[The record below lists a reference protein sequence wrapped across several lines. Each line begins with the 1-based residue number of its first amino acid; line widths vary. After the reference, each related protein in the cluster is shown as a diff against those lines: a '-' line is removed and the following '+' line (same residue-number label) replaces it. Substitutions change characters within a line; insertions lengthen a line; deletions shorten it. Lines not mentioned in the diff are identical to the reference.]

1 MKEQTLVLIK
11 PDGVQRGLVGE
22 IVSRLESRGLKI
34 VAMKMLKLDES
45 TAGSHYA
52 PHRDKP
58 FFKGLVQ
65 FITSGPLVAMVL
77 EGAGAVEITRNT
89 MGVTNP
95 IEAAPGTIRGDLA
108 IDIGRNLVH
117 GSDAKETAEKEIS
130 LFFSHEEILDYS
142 REVEPWIKES

>member
-22 IVSRLESRGLKI
+22 IVTRLESRGLKI

-45 TAGSHYA
+45 TARRHYA
-52 PHRDKP
+52 PHVDMP

-89 MGVTNP
+89 MGITNP

-117 GSDAKETAEKEIS
+117 GSDAKAAEKEIG
-130 LFFSHEEILDYS
+130 LFFSPEEILDYS

>member
-1 MKEQTLVLIK
+1 M
-11 PDGVQRGLVGE
+11 
-22 IVSRLESRGLKI
+22 
-34 VAMKMLKLDES
+34 
-45 TAGSHYA
+45 
-52 PHRDKP
+52 P

-89 MGVTNP
+89 MGITNP

-108 IDIGRNLVH
+108 IDIGRSLVH
-117 GSDAKETAEKEIS
+117 GSDAKEAAEKEIG
-130 LFFSHEEILDYS
+130 LFFSPEEILDYS